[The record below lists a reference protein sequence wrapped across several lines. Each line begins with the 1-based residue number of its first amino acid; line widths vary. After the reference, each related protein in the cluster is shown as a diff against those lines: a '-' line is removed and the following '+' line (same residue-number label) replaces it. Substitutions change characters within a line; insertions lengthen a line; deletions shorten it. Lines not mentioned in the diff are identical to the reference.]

1 MADQQ
6 QLIDE
11 LIDYIDKAVLKNSV
25 SNRHVAEVLD
35 WLNEGLKNIKLEELI
50 NIFLRKDQ
58 ADSTN
63 YLLKMFAGAQFGNF
77 TPGISGA
84 IINESGEIE
93 AKSLILHSFLSVPEL
108 RYNRAIVL
116 KGKQIISPGGGCVV
130 KQFITVDENKW
141 LILPVGR
148 GGSFV
153 F

>member
-77 TPGISGA
+77 TLVSVGLSLTKAVKLKQRALFYTVFYQFPNFV
-84 IINESGEIE
+84 IIE
-93 AKSLILHSFLSVPEL
+93 
-108 RYNRAIVL
+108 R
-116 KGKQIISPGGGCVV
+116 
-130 KQFITVDENKW
+130 
-141 LILPVGR
+141 
-148 GGSFV
+148 
-153 F
+153 